1 MKNRTFIIKTL
12 NNKDSKG
19 QTVIFEGDLGIKN
32 AEPIKNTLQ
41 TLKISADIVSLHLK
55 NVEKLDITTLQI
67 IKAFKTSLSDKNK
80 TISMITELPQEIE
93 RLLNNTGFDKI

>member
-19 QTVIFEGDLGIKN
+19 QTIIFEGDLGIKN
-32 AEPIKNTLQ
+32 AEAIKNTLQ
-41 TLKISADIVSLHLK
+41 TIKVSSDTVSLHLK

-67 IKAFKTSLSDKNK
+67 LKAFETNLSDKQK
-80 TISMITELPQEIE
+80 TINIVTELPQEIE